1 MKNIGNLPE
10 LPPELQGIAK
20 LTTLEQIYAWARRRS
35 LWPMFFGLACCA
47 FEMIATAA
55 SRYDL
60 GRFGMEIMRASPRQA
75 DLLIVTGTV
84 TKKMAPQVVRL
95 YNQMAEPKY
104 VIAMGACAISGGP
117 FKEGYNVVS
126 GIDKLIPV
134 DVYIPGCPP
143 RPEGLLHAILTL
155 HAKIEH
161 EPIGAMRAFN
171 KKPGTAIQSLE
182 AQRPYDVSDAEG
194 ILVPSL
200 GPDLVDHRAIE
211 AFVKPSAPDMDPE
224 ASEESPATTAAQSIA
239 KTQKTS
245 TPPKAG
251 PSNKPLAETLRQRE
265 AWSEITAP
273 LAGVPDDARQ
283 ALATQFSDR
292 LHPAQS
298 IGQCLYEGLV
308 LSPKDL
314 IEVAHFLWD
323 TLDFSYLSHI
333 TAVDH
338 PEPEADMSPYIDVVY
353 HFFRLTGTGQQ
364 PDPRAT
370 YLCLHVLTD
379 RDNPSVP
386 SLTPDFPSAT
396 FQEREVWDLFGVHF
410 KGHPDLRRLLMWE
423 GFDGFPMR
431 KDWHE
436 PYYEEEHKPLSS
448 RYPYGDQ
455 PIAAESRTPL
465 KGNLHLPKTWGTQ
478 IWDFH
483 TADRRLYNR
492 MLSADQHPDKPLPTD
507 EMILN
512 MGPHHPSTHGVF
524 RMAVRLD
531 GETIQHLEPV
541 FGYLHRNHEKIGER
555 NTWLQNIP
563 FTDRLDY
570 INGMTN
576 NLAYV
581 IALEKLLEWDVPERA
596 EYIRVIMSEFSR
608 IINHMIAAGF
618 FGNDVGYYVT
628 AALYAME
635 ERELILD
642 LFEAASGGR
651 MLFNYMR
658 PGGVAVDL
666 PDGWIEQAKVLV
678 NERLPPK
685 IARMQTL
692 LLENEIVRAR
702 AIGVGKLSPEQ
713 AIAYGTSGPVL
724 RASGIS
730 YDIRRAD
737 PYSIYDRFDFD
748 VVTGEY
754 GDAFDRVSVR
764 FGEIWQSLRILRQA
778 LAQIPSSGPIK
789 LYRLSPRL
797 KIPKGEI
804 YSRIE
809 APKGELGFYLVS
821 TGGPNPYRYHIR
833 SPSLI
838 NLTTLSELCRDSKI
852 ADVVTILGSIDLTMG
867 EVDR

>member
-1 MKNIGNLPE
+1 MKDIGNLPE
-10 LPPELQGIAK
+10 LPPELQGTVK
-20 LTTLEQIYAWARRRS
+20 LTTLEQIYAWARKRS
-35 LWPMFFGLACCA
+35 MWPMFFGLACCA

-95 YNQMAEPKY
+95 YNQIAEPKY

-126 GIDKLIPV
+126 GIDKLLPV

-143 RPEGLLHAILTL
+143 RPEALLHAILTL
-155 HAKIEH
+155 HAKVEH
-161 EPIGAMRAFN
+161 EPIRAMRAFA
-171 KKPGTAIQSLE
+171 KGPDLD
-182 AQRPYDVSDAEG
+182 AQVTKG

-211 AFVKPSAPDMDPE
+211 AFVKPDAPHVEVETDLRESGPLGASQAE
-224 ASEESPATTAAQSIA
+224 AHERRSKAAQRAPIA
-239 KTQKTS
+239 SSQI
-245 TPPKAG
+245 
-251 PSNKPLAETLRQRE
+251 ETWYEMTESL
-265 AWSEITAP
+265 P
-273 LAGVPDDARQ
+273 GVPDDVRE
-283 ALATQFSDR
+283 ALATWFSERSFDLKSGR
-292 LHPAQS
+292 SQGLEAQATDTATPR
-298 IGQCLYEGLV
+298 LYEGLR
-308 LSPKDL
+308 LSPQNL
-314 IEVAHFLWD
+314 VEVARFLRD
-323 TLDFSYLSHI
+323 TLGFSYLSQI
-333 TAVDH
+333 TAVDY
-338 PEPEADMSPYIDVVY
+338 PEPEDDVSPYIDVVY
-353 HFFRLTGTGQQ
+353 HFFRLTGAGAW
-364 PDPRAT
+364 PDSRDT
-370 YLCLHVLTD
+370 YLCLHVPTD
-379 RDNPSVP
+379 RDTPNVP
-386 SLTPDFPSAT
+386 SLASDFPSAT
-396 FQEREVWDLFGVHF
+396 FQEREIWDLFGVHIE
-410 KGHPDLRRLLMWE
+410 GHPDLRRLLMWE

-448 RYPYGDQ
+448 RYPNGGQ
-455 PIAAESRTPL
+455 PVMAESHTSL
-465 KGNLHLPKTWGTQ
+465 NGNLRLPETWGAQ

-524 RMAVRLD
+524 RLAVRLD

-581 IALEKLLEWDVPERA
+581 IALEKLLGWEVPKRT

-658 PGGVAVDL
+658 PGGVAADL
-666 PDGWIEQAKVLV
+666 PDGWIEQAKILV
-678 NERLPPK
+678 DERLPPK
-685 IARMQTL
+685 IECMQTL

-702 AIGVGKLSPEQ
+702 AMGVGRLSRER

-724 RASGIS
+724 RASGVP
-730 YDIRRAD
+730 YDIRRAE

-748 VVTGEY
+748 IVTGEY
-754 GDAFDRVSVR
+754 GDALDRVSVR
-764 FGEIWQSLRILRQA
+764 FGEIWQSLKILRQA
-778 LAQIPSSGPIK
+778 LAQIPPSGPTK
-789 LYRLSPRL
+789 LYRLSPQL
-797 KIPKGEI
+797 KVPEGET
-804 YSRIE
+804 YGRIE

-821 TGGPNPYRYHIR
+821 KGGPTPYRYHVR

-852 ADVVTILGSIDLTMG
+852 ADVVTVLGSIDLTMG